1 MKRKWYRIQEKNNTR
16 DRMWDYEI
24 YYFCET
30 VNLTVNICRYSNRIT
45 PLEIIIYETPDVSEY
60 LDFGFYDWVTY
71 QNNAGLGLPEVGRW
85 IGVSHRVGQLISYW
99 ILSESVIP
107 VYFTA
112 VQRITILEKQ
122 TY

>member
-71 QNNAGLGLPEVGRW
+71 QNNAGLGLPKVVIW
-85 IGVSHRVGQLISYW
+85 LGVYHLFGKLMSYC
-99 ILSESVIP
+99 ILDESGIP
-107 VYFTA
+107 LSCNTL
-112 VQRITILEKQ
+112 QRITNLEK
-122 TY
+122 